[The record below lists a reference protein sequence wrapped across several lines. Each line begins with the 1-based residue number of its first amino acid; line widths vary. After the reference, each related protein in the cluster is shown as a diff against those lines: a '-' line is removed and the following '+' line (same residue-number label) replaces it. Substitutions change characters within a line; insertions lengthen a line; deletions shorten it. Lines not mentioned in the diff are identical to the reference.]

1 MRADPVGF
9 ASSHTGSAILHR
21 VDTMTSRNLAGA
33 FVVGATLWLSGCG
46 DSATAPVDQTRAMG
60 AAGETADATAEVA
73 ALAAEVRQLAAAQG
87 ITPLAQPPAVRP
99 ALSLLGQ
106 ALAFDKELSGNRD
119 ISCMTC
125 HLSSTATVDGR
136 SVAVGQ
142 GATGLGTARVHPQ
155 GRFVHRSAPALFN
168 LHALSTLTWDGR
180 VFVRN
185 GVVRTP
191 GANLLTAQRA
201 VLECGTASALPM
213 FPVLS
218 RSEMRGETG
227 NELAAIPDDKHQRTW
242 RFLMRRLGAIPE
254 YRTMFQ
260 AAYPG
265 SIFDSL
271 SFAHAGNAMGCWIV
285 NVFGATNTPW
295 DRMLAGNDDAM
306 TQTQLLGARAFLTTA
321 RCSQCH
327 NGPLFT
333 DALFHNVATPQVGP
347 GFGNGP
353 NGQDDFGRERQ
364 TGNTRNRYQFRTPP
378 LRNVEL
384 TGPYGHD
391 GAIVSL
397 RAWVDHYSQS
407 DAKLR
412 AYDPSQLE
420 PLLQST
426 LQPTVSDIL
435 LTRDTRLRDL
445 VIPAETVDQIT
456 EFLKA
461 LTDPASR
468 DLRRVV
474 PTRVPSGLSVDGG
487 F

>member
-1 MRADPVGF
+1 
-9 ASSHTGSAILHR
+9 
-21 VDTMTSRNLAGA
+21 MTRRNLAGA
-33 FVVGATLWLSGCG
+33 LAVGATLWLSGCG
-46 DSATAPVDQTRAMG
+46 DSATAPVDQRPAMS
-60 AAGETADATAEVA
+60 AAGEAAAATAEVA

-87 ITPLAQPPAVRP
+87 ITAPAKPPAVRSS
-99 ALSLLGQ
+99 LSLLGQ

-119 ISCMTC
+119 VSCMTC
-125 HLSSTATVDGR
+125 HLASTATVDGR
-136 SVAVGQ
+136 SVAIGQ

-168 LHALSTLTWDGR
+168 LHALNTLTWDGR
-180 VFVRN
+180 VFVAAN
-185 GVVRTP
+185 GTIRTP
-191 GANLLTAQRA
+191 GANLLAAQRA
-201 VLECGTASALPM
+201 VLECGTVSALPM

-218 RSEMRGETG
+218 RSEMRGESG
-227 NELAAIPDDKHQRTW
+227 NELAAIPDDKHQKTW

-254 YRTMFQ
+254 YRTMFA

-271 SFAHAGNAMGCWIV
+271 SFAHAGNAVGCWV
-285 NVFGATNTPW
+285 ANVFGATNTPW

-306 TQTQLLGARAFLTTA
+306 TETQLLGARAFLTTA

-333 DALFHNVATPQVGP
+333 DGVFHNVATAQIGP

-353 NGQDDFGRERQ
+353 DGHDDFGRMRQ
-364 TGNTRNRYQFRTPP
+364 TGNTKHRYQFRTPP

-397 RAWVDHYSQS
+397 RGWVDHYSQS

-426 LQPTVSDIL
+426 LQATASDIL
-435 LTRDTRLRDL
+435 LTRDSRLGDL
-445 VIPAETVDQIT
+445 VIPAQTVDQIT

-468 DLRRVV
+468 DLQRFV
-474 PTRVPSGLSVDGG
+474 PARVPSGLPVDGG

>member
-1 MRADPVGF
+1 MK
-9 ASSHTGSAILHR
+9 
-21 VDTMTSRNLAGA
+21 SRDLAGA
-33 FVVGATLWLSGCG
+33 LAVGATLWLSGCG
-46 DSATAPVDQTRAMG
+46 DSATAPVDQSPAMRSANE
-60 AAGETADATAEVA
+60 AAAATAAVA
-73 ALAAEVRQLAAAQG
+73 ALADTVRQLAAAQG
-87 ITPLAQPPAVRP
+87 ITAVAPPPAVRP

-125 HLSSTATVDGR
+125 HLSRTATVDGR

-155 GRFVHRSAPALFN
+155 GRFVHRNAPPLFN

-180 VFVRN
+180 VFTKD

-191 GANLLTAQRA
+191 GANLLAAQRA
-201 VLECGTASALPM
+201 VLECGTVSALPM

-218 RSEMRGETG
+218 RPEMRAETG
-227 NELAAIPDDKHQRTW
+227 NELAAIPDDKHQKVW

-254 YRTMFQ
+254 YRTMFMS
-260 AAYPG
+260 AYPTAV
-265 SIFDSL
+265 SFDSL
-271 SFAHAGNAMGCWIV
+271 NFAHAGNAMGCWIAS
-285 NVFGATNTPW
+285 VFGATNTPW
-295 DRMLAGNDDAM
+295 DRMLAGNNDAM
-306 TQTQLLGARAFLTTA
+306 TETQLRGALAFLSTA

-327 NGPLFT
+327 SGPLFT
-333 DALFHNVATPQVGP
+333 DRLFHNVATPQIGP

-353 NGQDDFGRERQ
+353 DGHDDFGRERQ
-364 TGNTRNRYQFRTPP
+364 TGNIKHRYQFRTPP
-378 LRNVEL
+378 LRNIEL

-391 GAIVSL
+391 GALINL

-407 DAKLR
+407 DVKLQT
-412 AYDPSQLE
+412 YDVTQLE

-426 LQPTVSDIL
+426 LQPTAAAIL
-435 LTRDTRLRDL
+435 QTRDVRLRDL
-445 VIPAETVDQIT
+445 VIPPTTVDQIT

-468 DLRRVV
+468 DLSRFV
-474 PTRVPSGLSVDGG
+474 PARVPSGLTVDGG